1 MTCLHEG
8 LTGRGR
14 ELWLGRFGS
23 ASELLFRV
31 CSFRFAAFSSSF
43 LSASS
48 LLRSC
53 MARSSFC
60 SMSVSCRS
68 CASAVLLTPFWA
80 SNSRLQWTVGQTRH
94 PSISTDLWDT
104 STLLE
109 SSTKMSTA
117 LWLHLRLAASLCN
130 FCISCC
136 TSGLWPCAACS
147 TAARCLPTST
157 SYSSSSVANACKVP
171 ADRGAS
177 AFSACDQ
184 SVAHQGSSGV
194 P

>member
-1 MTCLHEG
+1 MTCLRER

-14 ELWLGRFGS
+14 ELWLERFGR

-48 LLRSC
+48 LFRSC

-80 SNSRLQWTVGQTRH
+80 SNSRLQWTVQQSPH
-94 PSISTDLWDT
+94 PSTGVDLWDT

-109 SSTKMSTA
+109 SGTKDVNSPVGAPEVGRVTVQLLYFLLQVWIVA
-117 LWLHLRLAASLCN
+117 LCYLFDRCSVLANLHIIQLKQRCKCLQSPSRTGGQCLL
-130 FCISCC
+130 
-136 TSGLWPCAACS
+136 GL
-147 TAARCLPTST
+147 
-157 SYSSSSVANACKVP
+157 
-171 ADRGAS
+171 
-177 AFSACDQ
+177 
-184 SVAHQGSSGV
+184 
-194 P
+194 